1 MIEKKRIEIFPKHM
15 GFFPY
20 MFLVYLLFPI
30 YHLSQ
35 ASGWKL
41 VIGSG
46 MLIVFITT
54 YRQLYFVQRTFVF
67 WACIQMILILLFA
80 LFYNPFMIFF
90 GFFTASA
97 MGFAPSK
104 KVFRLL
110 LCLLIVM
117 LGAFVFVNVNQLTT
131 TSLVN
136 IVPMFILMLL
146 TPFGMRNF
154 NQKKILRNQLNEA
167 NEQIKDLVKREE
179 RQRIARDL
187 HDTLGHTLSLIT
199 LKSQLVEK
207 LIVKNP
213 ERASAEAKEIT
224 QTSRTALK
232 QLRELI
238 SDMRMITVEEELEQ
252 IKAILQAANIEL
264 EVKQEASSGSL
275 SPIEQNIVGMCLRE
289 AVTNVVKHSKA
300 TRCIVS
306 VLESQGELILTV
318 EDDGIGLAD
327 QNHDGNGI
335 RGMKER
341 IALIDGF
348 VELGTINPG
357 TLLTVKVPV
366 VIRTG
371 KDEVK
376 A

>member
-1 MIEKKRIEIFPKHM
+1 MIEKKRMEIFPKHM

-20 MFLVYLLFPI
+20 MWLVYLLFPI
-30 YHLSQ
+30 YNLTQ
-35 ASGWKL
+35 VSGWKL
-41 VIGSG
+41 VMGIG
-46 MLIVFITT
+46 MLIVFIIT
-54 YRQLYFVQRTFVF
+54 YRQLYFVQKTFVL
-67 WACIQMILILLFA
+67 WAFIQMILTFLFA
-80 LFYNPFMIFF
+80 IFYNPFMIFF

-104 KVFRLL
+104 KVFRVL
-110 LCLLIVM
+110 LCLLVVM
-117 LGAFVFVNVNQLTT
+117 LGAFVFVNMNQLTPAN
-131 TSLVN
+131 LVN

-154 NQKKILRNQLNEA
+154 NQKKMLKNQLNEA

-213 ERASAEAKEIT
+213 ERASVEAKEIT

-238 SDMRMITVEEELEQ
+238 SDMRMITVEEEFEQ

-264 EVKQEASSGSL
+264 EIEQEASASSL
-275 SPIEQNIVGMCLRE
+275 SPIEQNILGMCLRE

-300 TRCIVS
+300 TQCTVS
-306 VLESQGELILTV
+306 VLESQGELILKV
-318 EDDGIGLAD
+318 EDNGIGLED
-327 QNHDGNGI
+327 QNNDGNGI

-348 VELGTINPG
+348 VELNTIHSG

-371 KDEVK
+371 KDEVRV
-376 A
+376 

>member
-20 MFLVYLLFPI
+20 MWLVYLLFPI
-30 YHLSQ
+30 YHLAQ

-41 VIGSG
+41 VLGSG
-46 MLIVFITT
+46 MLILFIIT
-54 YRQLYFVQRTFVF
+54 YRQLYFVQKMFIL
-67 WACIQMILILLFA
+67 WACIQMILIFLFA

-97 MGFAPSK
+97 MGFAPNK
-104 KVFRLL
+104 KVFRVL
-110 LCLLIVM
+110 LCSLVIM
-117 LGAFVFVNVNQLTT
+117 LGAFLFVNMNQITT

-154 NQKKILRNQLNEA
+154 NQKKMLRNQLDEA

-264 EVKQEASSGSL
+264 EVRQEARSSSL

-300 TRCIVS
+300 TRCAVS
-306 VLESQGELILTV
+306 VLESQGELILKV
-318 EDDGIGLAD
+318 EDNGIGLTD

-371 KDEVK
+371 KDEVR

>member
-1 MIEKKRIEIFPKHM
+1 MVEKKRIEIFPKHM

-20 MFLVYLLFPI
+20 MWFVYLLFPI
-30 YHLSQ
+30 YHLTQ

-41 VIGSG
+41 VLGIG
-46 MLIVFITT
+46 MLIVFIVT
-54 YRQLYFVQRTFVF
+54 YRQLYFVQKTFIL
-67 WACIQMILILLFA
+67 WACIQMVLIFLFA

-97 MGFAPSK
+97 MGFTPSK
-104 KVFRLL
+104 KAFRVL
-110 LCLLIVM
+110 LCLLVVM
-117 LGAFVFVNVNQLTT
+117 LGAFVFVYNNQLTT
-131 TSLVN
+131 ASLVN

-154 NQKKILRNQLNEA
+154 NQKKMLKNQLNEA

-213 ERASAEAKEIT
+213 ERASMEAKEIT

-264 EVKQEASSGSL
+264 EVKQEASSSSL

-289 AVTNVVKHSKA
+289 AVTNVVKHSQA
-300 TRCIVS
+300 TRCTVS
-306 VLESQGELILTV
+306 VLESQGELILIV
-318 EDDGIGLAD
+318 EDNGIGLAD

-348 VELGTINPG
+348 VELDTINPG

-371 KDEVK
+371 KDEVRV
-376 A
+376 

>member
-46 MLIVFITT
+46 MLIVFIIT
-54 YRQLYFVQRTFVF
+54 YRQLYFVQKTFIL
-67 WACIQMILILLFA
+67 WACIQMILTLLFA

-104 KVFRLL
+104 KVFRIL
-110 LCLLIVM
+110 LCLLVVM
-117 LGAFVFVNVNQLTT
+117 LGVFVFINMNQLTP

-154 NQKKILRNQLNEA
+154 NQKKMLRNQLNEA

-213 ERASAEAKEIT
+213 ERASTEAKEIT

-264 EVKQEASSGSL
+264 EIKQETSASSL
-275 SPIEQNIVGMCLRE
+275 SPIEQNILGMCLRE

-306 VLESQGELILTV
+306 VRELQGELILTV
-318 EDDGIGLAD
+318 EDNGIGLAD

>member
-1 MIEKKRIEIFPKHM
+1 MIEKKRIEIFPKQM

-20 MFLVYLLFPI
+20 MWLVYLLFPI
-30 YHLSQ
+30 YHLAQ

-41 VIGSG
+41 VMGSG
-46 MLIVFITT
+46 MLILFVIT
-54 YRQLYFVQRTFVF
+54 YRQLYFVNKTFVL
-67 WACIQMILILLFA
+67 WACMQMILTLLFA
-80 LFYNPFMIFF
+80 FYYNAFMIFF

-97 MGFAPSK
+97 IGFAPNK
-104 KVFRLL
+104 KEFRVLL
-110 LCLLIVM
+110 SLLAVM
-117 LGAFVFVNVNQLTT
+117 LGIFIFVNMNQIST

-136 IVPMFILMLL
+136 IVPMFILMLI

-213 ERASAEAKEIT
+213 ERASVEAKEIT

-252 IKAILQAANIEL
+252 IKAILQAATIEL
-264 EVKQEASSGSL
+264 EIKQETSASSL
-275 SPIEQNIVGMCLRE
+275 SPIEQNILGMCLRE

-300 TRCIVS
+300 TRCTVS

-318 EDDGIGLAD
+318 EDNGIGLAD

-371 KDEVK
+371 KDEVR

>member
-1 MIEKKRIEIFPKHM
+1 MTEKKRIEIFPKHM

-20 MFLVYLLFPI
+20 MWLVYLLFPI
-30 YHLSQ
+30 YNLTQ
-35 ASGWKL
+35 VSGWKL

-46 MLIVFITT
+46 MLIVFMIT
-54 YRQLYFVQRTFVF
+54 YRQLYFVQKTFIL
-67 WACIQMILILLFA
+67 WACIQMILTLLFA

-104 KVFRLL
+104 KVFRIL
-110 LCLLIVM
+110 LCLLVVM
-117 LGAFVFVNVNQLTT
+117 LGVFVFINMNQLTP

-154 NQKKILRNQLNEA
+154 NQKKMLRNQLNEA

-238 SDMRMITVEEELEQ
+238 SDMRMITVEEEFEQ

-264 EVKQEASSGSL
+264 EIKQETSASSL
-275 SPIEQNIVGMCLRE
+275 SPIEQNILGMCLRE

-306 VLESQGELILTV
+306 VRELQGELILTV
-318 EDDGIGLAD
+318 EDNGIGLAD

>member
-1 MIEKKRIEIFPKHM
+1 MIEKKRIEIFPKQM

-20 MFLVYLLFPI
+20 MWLVYLLFPI
-30 YHLSQ
+30 YHLAQ

-41 VIGSG
+41 VMGSG
-46 MLIVFITT
+46 MLILFVIT
-54 YRQLYFVQRTFVF
+54 YRQLYFVNKTFVL
-67 WACIQMILILLFA
+67 WACMQMILTLLFA
-80 LFYNPFMIFF
+80 FYYNAFMIFF

-97 MGFAPSK
+97 IGFAPNK
-104 KVFRLL
+104 KEFRVLL
-110 LCLLIVM
+110 SLLAVM
-117 LGAFVFVNVNQLTT
+117 LGIFIFVNMNQIST

-136 IVPMFILMLL
+136 IVPMFILMLI

-252 IKAILQAANIEL
+252 IKAILQAATIEL
-264 EVKQEASSGSL
+264 EIKQETSASSL
-275 SPIEQNIVGMCLRE
+275 SPIEQNILGMCLRE

-300 TRCIVS
+300 TRCTVS

-318 EDDGIGLAD
+318 EDNGVGLAD

-357 TLLTVKVPV
+357 TLLIVKVPV

-371 KDEVK
+371 KGEVR

>member
-1 MIEKKRIEIFPKHM
+1 MIEKKRIEVFPKHM

-20 MFLVYLLFPI
+20 MWLVYLLFPI
-30 YHLSQ
+30 YNLTQ
-35 ASGWKL
+35 VSGWKL
-41 VIGSG
+41 VMGIG
-46 MLIVFITT
+46 MLIVFIIT
-54 YRQLYFVQRTFVF
+54 YRQLYFVQKTFVL
-67 WACIQMILILLFA
+67 WAFIQMILTFLFA
-80 LFYNPFMIFF
+80 IFYNPFMIFF

-104 KVFRLL
+104 KVFRVL
-110 LCLLIVM
+110 LCLLVVM
-117 LGAFVFVNVNQLTT
+117 PGAFVFVNMNQLTPAN
-131 TSLVN
+131 LVN

-154 NQKKILRNQLNEA
+154 NQKKMLKNQLNEA

-213 ERASAEAKEIT
+213 ERASVEAKEIT

-264 EVKQEASSGSL
+264 EIEQEASASSL
-275 SPIEQNIVGMCLRE
+275 SPIEQNILGMCLRE

-300 TRCIVS
+300 TQCTVS
-306 VLESQGELILTV
+306 VLESQGELILKV
-318 EDDGIGLAD
+318 EDNGIGLED
-327 QNHDGNGI
+327 QNNDGNGI

-348 VELGTINPG
+348 VELNTIHSG

-371 KDEVK
+371 KDEVRV
-376 A
+376 

>member
-1 MIEKKRIEIFPKHM
+1 MIEKKRIEIFPKQM

-20 MFLVYLLFPI
+20 MWLVYLLFPI
-30 YHLSQ
+30 YHLAQ
-35 ASGWKL
+35 ASGWRL
-41 VIGSG
+41 VMGSG
-46 MLIVFITT
+46 MLILFVIT
-54 YRQLYFVQRTFVF
+54 YRQLYFVNKTFVL
-67 WACIQMILILLFA
+67 WACMQMILTLLFA
-80 LFYNPFMIFF
+80 FYYNAFMIFF

-97 MGFAPSK
+97 IGFAPNK
-104 KVFRLL
+104 KEFRVLL
-110 LCLLIVM
+110 SLLAVM
-117 LGAFVFVNVNQLTT
+117 LGIFIFVNMNEIST

-136 IVPMFILMLL
+136 IVPMFILMLI

-252 IKAILQAANIEL
+252 IKAILQAATIEL
-264 EVKQEASSGSL
+264 EIKQETSASSL
-275 SPIEQNIVGMCLRE
+275 SPIEQNILGMCLRE

-300 TRCIVS
+300 TRCTVS

-318 EDDGIGLAD
+318 EDNGVGLAD
-327 QNHDGNGI
+327 QNDDGNGI

-371 KDEVK
+371 KDEVR

>member
-1 MIEKKRIEIFPKHM
+1 MTEKKRIEIFPKHM

-20 MFLVYLLFPI
+20 MWLVYLLFPI
-30 YHLSQ
+30 YNLTQ
-35 ASGWKL
+35 VSGWKL

-46 MLIVFITT
+46 MLIVFMIT
-54 YRQLYFVQRTFVF
+54 YRQLYFVQKTFIL
-67 WACIQMILILLFA
+67 WACTQMILTLLFA

-104 KVFRLL
+104 KVFRIL
-110 LCLLIVM
+110 LCLLVVM
-117 LGAFVFVNVNQLTT
+117 LGVFVFINMNQLTP

-154 NQKKILRNQLNEA
+154 NQKKMLRNQLNEA

-252 IKAILQAANIEL
+252 IKAILQAANVEL
-264 EVKQEASSGSL
+264 EIKQETSASSL
-275 SPIEQNIVGMCLRE
+275 SPIEQNILGMCLRE

-306 VLESQGELILTV
+306 VRELQGELILTV
-318 EDDGIGLAD
+318 EDNGIGLAD

>member
-1 MIEKKRIEIFPKHM
+1 MIEKKRIEVFPKHM

-20 MFLVYLLFPI
+20 MWLVYLLFPI
-30 YHLSQ
+30 YNLTQ
-35 ASGWKL
+35 VSGWKL
-41 VIGSG
+41 VMGIS
-46 MLIVFITT
+46 MLIVFIIT
-54 YRQLYFVQRTFVF
+54 YRQLYFVQKTFVL
-67 WACIQMILILLFA
+67 WAFIQMILTFLFA
-80 LFYNPFMIFF
+80 VFYNPFMIFF

-104 KVFRLL
+104 KVFRVL
-110 LCLLIVM
+110 LCLLVVM
-117 LGAFVFVNVNQLTT
+117 LGAFVFVNMNQLTPAN
-131 TSLVN
+131 LVN

-154 NQKKILRNQLNEA
+154 NQKKMLKNQLNEA

-213 ERASAEAKEIT
+213 ERASVEAKEIT

-264 EVKQEASSGSL
+264 EIEQEASASSL
-275 SPIEQNIVGMCLRE
+275 SPIEQNILGMCLRE

-300 TRCIVS
+300 TQCTVS
-306 VLESQGELILTV
+306 VLESQGELILKV
-318 EDDGIGLAD
+318 EDNGIGLED
-327 QNHDGNGI
+327 QNNDGNGI

-348 VELGTINPG
+348 VELNTIHPG
-357 TLLTVKVPV
+357 TLLKVKVPV

-371 KDEVK
+371 KDEVRV
-376 A
+376 

>member
-1 MIEKKRIEIFPKHM
+1 MIEKKRMEIFPKHM

-20 MFLVYLLFPI
+20 MWLVYLLFPI
-30 YHLSQ
+30 YNLTQ
-35 ASGWKL
+35 VSGWKL
-41 VIGSG
+41 VMGIG
-46 MLIVFITT
+46 MLIVFIIT
-54 YRQLYFVQRTFVF
+54 YRQLYFVQKTFVL
-67 WACIQMILILLFA
+67 WAFIQMILTFLFA
-80 LFYNPFMIFF
+80 IFYNPFMIFF

-104 KVFRLL
+104 KVFRVL
-110 LCLLIVM
+110 LCLLVVM
-117 LGAFVFVNVNQLTT
+117 LGAFVFINMNQLTPAN
-131 TSLVN
+131 LVN

-154 NQKKILRNQLNEA
+154 NQKKMLKNQLNEA

-213 ERASAEAKEIT
+213 ERASVEAKEIT

-264 EVKQEASSGSL
+264 EIEQEASASSL
-275 SPIEQNIVGMCLRE
+275 SPIEQNILGMCLRE

-300 TRCIVS
+300 TQCTVS
-306 VLESQGELILTV
+306 VLESQGELILKV
-318 EDDGIGLAD
+318 EDNGIGLED
-327 QNHDGNGI
+327 QNNDGNGI

-348 VELGTINPG
+348 VELNTIHSG

-371 KDEVK
+371 KDEVRV
-376 A
+376 

>member
-1 MIEKKRIEIFPKHM
+1 MIEKKRIEIFPKQM

-20 MFLVYLLFPI
+20 MWLVYLLFPI
-30 YHLSQ
+30 YNLTQ
-35 ASGWKL
+35 VSGGKL
-41 VIGSG
+41 AIGIG
-46 MLIVFITT
+46 MLMVFIVT
-54 YRQLYFVQRTFVF
+54 YRQLYFVQETFIL
-67 WACIQMILILLFA
+67 WACIQMLLTVLFA
-80 LFYNPFMIFF
+80 VFYNPFMIFF

-110 LCLLIVM
+110 WGLLIVM
-117 LGAFVFVNVNQLTT
+117 LGAFIFVNFNQLTT

-154 NQKKILRNQLNEA
+154 NQKKMLKNQLNEA

-213 ERASAEAKEIT
+213 ERASIEAKEIT

-264 EVKQEASSGSL
+264 EIKQEASSSSL

-300 TRCIVS
+300 SRCTVS

-318 EDDGIGLAD
+318 EDNGIGLED

-348 VELGTINPG
+348 VELNTIHPG

-371 KDEVK
+371 KDEVR

>member
-1 MIEKKRIEIFPKHM
+1 MTEKKRIEIFPKHM

-20 MFLVYLLFPI
+20 MWLVYLLFPI
-30 YHLSQ
+30 YNLTQ
-35 ASGWKL
+35 VSGWKL

-46 MLIVFITT
+46 MLIVFMIT
-54 YRQLYFVQRTFVF
+54 YRQLYFVQKTFIL
-67 WACIQMILILLFA
+67 WACIQMILTLLFA

-104 KVFRLL
+104 KVFRILL
-110 LCLLIVM
+110 FLLVVM
-117 LGAFVFVNVNQLTT
+117 LGVFVFVNMNQLTP

-154 NQKKILRNQLNEA
+154 NQKKMLRNQLNEA

-213 ERASAEAKEIT
+213 ERASTEAKEIT

-264 EVKQEASSGSL
+264 EIKQETSASLL
-275 SPIEQNIVGMCLRE
+275 SPIEQNILGMCLRE

-300 TRCIVS
+300 THCTVS
-306 VLESQGELILTV
+306 LLESQGELILTV
-318 EDDGIGLAD
+318 KDNGIGLAD

-357 TLLTVKVPV
+357 TSLTVKVPV

>member
-1 MIEKKRIEIFPKHM
+1 MIEKKRIEIFPKQM

-20 MFLVYLLFPI
+20 MWLVYLLFPI
-30 YHLSQ
+30 YHLAQ

-41 VIGSG
+41 VMGSG
-46 MLIVFITT
+46 MLILFVIT
-54 YRQLYFVQRTFVF
+54 YRQLYFVNKTFVL
-67 WACIQMILILLFA
+67 WACMQMILTLLFA
-80 LFYNPFMIFF
+80 FYYNDFMIFF

-97 MGFAPSK
+97 IGFAPNK
-104 KVFRLL
+104 KEFRVLL
-110 LCLLIVM
+110 SLLAVM
-117 LGAFVFVNVNQLTT
+117 LGIFIFVNINQIST

-154 NQKKILRNQLNEA
+154 NQKKMLRSQLNEA

-252 IKAILQAANIEL
+252 IRAILQAANIGL
-264 EVKQEASSGSL
+264 EIKQETSASSL
-275 SPIEQNIVGMCLRE
+275 SPIEQNILGMCLRE

-300 TRCIVS
+300 TCCTVS

-318 EDDGIGLAD
+318 EDNGIGLAD

-371 KDEVK
+371 KDEVR

>member
-1 MIEKKRIEIFPKHM
+1 MIEKRMEIFPKHM

-20 MFLVYLLFPI
+20 MWLVYLLFPI
-30 YHLSQ
+30 YNLTQ
-35 ASGWKL
+35 VSGWKL
-41 VIGSG
+41 VMGIG
-46 MLIVFITT
+46 MLIVFIIT
-54 YRQLYFVQRTFVF
+54 YRQLYFVQKTFVL
-67 WACIQMILILLFA
+67 WAFIQMILTFLFA
-80 LFYNPFMIFF
+80 IFYNPFMIFF

-104 KVFRLL
+104 KVFRVL
-110 LCLLIVM
+110 LCLLVVM
-117 LGAFVFVNVNQLTT
+117 LGAFVFVNMNQLTPAN
-131 TSLVN
+131 LVN

-154 NQKKILRNQLNEA
+154 NQKKMLKNQLNEA

-213 ERASAEAKEIT
+213 ERASVEAKEIT

-264 EVKQEASSGSL
+264 EIEQEASASSL
-275 SPIEQNIVGMCLRE
+275 SPIEQNILGMCLRE

-300 TRCIVS
+300 TQCTVS
-306 VLESQGELILTV
+306 VLESQGELILKV
-318 EDDGIGLAD
+318 EDNGFGLED
-327 QNHDGNGI
+327 QNNDGNGI

-348 VELGTINPG
+348 VELNTIHSG

-371 KDEVK
+371 KDEVRV
-376 A
+376 

>member
-1 MIEKKRIEIFPKHM
+1 MTEKKRIEIFPKHM

-20 MFLVYLLFPI
+20 MWLVYLLFPI
-30 YHLSQ
+30 YNLTQ
-35 ASGWKL
+35 VSGWKL

-46 MLIVFITT
+46 MLIVFMIT
-54 YRQLYFVQRTFVF
+54 YRQLYFVQKTFIL
-67 WACIQMILILLFA
+67 WACIQMILTLLFA

-104 KVFRLL
+104 KVFRIL
-110 LCLLIVM
+110 LCLLVVM
-117 LGAFVFVNVNQLTT
+117 LGVFVFINMNQLTL

-154 NQKKILRNQLNEA
+154 NQKKMLRNQLNEA

-213 ERASAEAKEIT
+213 ERASTEAKEIT

-264 EVKQEASSGSL
+264 EIKQETSASSL
-275 SPIEQNIVGMCLRE
+275 SPIEQNILGMCLRE

-306 VLESQGELILTV
+306 VRELQGELILTV
-318 EDDGIGLAD
+318 EDNGIGLAD

>member
-1 MIEKKRIEIFPKHM
+1 MIEKKQFEIFPKHM

-20 MFLVYLLFPI
+20 MWFVYLLFPI
-30 YHLSQ
+30 YNLTQ
-35 ASGWKL
+35 VSGWKL
-41 VIGSG
+41 LIGIG
-46 MLIVFITT
+46 MLMIFVVT
-54 YRQLYFVQRTFVF
+54 YRQLYFVNKTFIL
-67 WACIQMILILLFA
+67 WACIQMLFIFLFA

-104 KVFRLL
+104 KVFQVLFG
-110 LCLLIVM
+110 LLIVM
-117 LGAFVFVNVNQLTT
+117 LGAFIFVYFKQLTT

-154 NQKKILRNQLNEA
+154 NQKKMLKNQLNQA
-167 NEQIKDLVKREE
+167 NEQIKELVKREE

-213 ERASAEAKEIT
+213 ERASVEAKEIT

-238 SDMRMITVEEELEQ
+238 SDMRMITVEEELDQ
-252 IKAILQAANIEL
+252 IKAILQAANITL
-264 EVKQEASSGSL
+264 EVEQKASSSTL
-275 SPIEQNIVGMCLRE
+275 SPLEQNILGMCLRE
-289 AVTNVVKHSKA
+289 AITNVVKHSKA
-300 TRCIVS
+300 TMCTVS
-306 VLESQGELILTV
+306 IFEAQGELILEV
-318 EDDGIGLAD
+318 KDNGVGL
-327 QNHDGNGI
+327 QGQSHDGNGI

-341 IALIDGF
+341 IALIDGAI
-348 VELGTINPG
+348 ELGAAHPG
-357 TLLTVKVPV
+357 TLLTVKVPI

-371 KDEVK
+371 KDEVR

>member
-1 MIEKKRIEIFPKHM
+1 MIEKKRMEIFPKHM

-20 MFLVYLLFPI
+20 MWLVYLLFPI
-30 YHLSQ
+30 YNLTQ
-35 ASGWKL
+35 VSGWKL
-41 VIGSG
+41 VMGIG
-46 MLIVFITT
+46 MLIVFIIT
-54 YRQLYFVQRTFVF
+54 YRQLYFVQKTFVL
-67 WACIQMILILLFA
+67 WAFIQMILTFLFA
-80 LFYNPFMIFF
+80 IFYNPFMIFF

-104 KVFRLL
+104 KVFRVL
-110 LCLLIVM
+110 LCLLVVM
-117 LGAFVFVNVNQLTT
+117 LGAFVFVNMNQLTPAN
-131 TSLVN
+131 LVN

-154 NQKKILRNQLNEA
+154 NQKKMLKNQLNEA

-213 ERASAEAKEIT
+213 ERASVEAKEIT

-238 SDMRMITVEEELEQ
+238 SDMRMITVEEELDQ

-264 EVKQEASSGSL
+264 EIEQEASASSL
-275 SPIEQNIVGMCLRE
+275 SPIEQNILGMCLRE

-300 TRCIVS
+300 TQCTVS
-306 VLESQGELILTV
+306 VLESQGELILKV
-318 EDDGIGLAD
+318 EDNGIGLED
-327 QNHDGNGI
+327 QNNDGNGI

-348 VELGTINPG
+348 VELNTIHSG

-371 KDEVK
+371 KDEVRV
-376 A
+376 

>member
-1 MIEKKRIEIFPKHM
+1 MIEKKRIEIFPKQM

-20 MFLVYLLFPI
+20 MWLVYLLFPI
-30 YHLSQ
+30 YHLAQ

-41 VIGSG
+41 IMGSG
-46 MLIVFITT
+46 MLILFVIT
-54 YRQLYFVQRTFVF
+54 YRQLYFVNKTFVL
-67 WACIQMILILLFA
+67 WACIQMILTLLFA
-80 LFYNPFMIFF
+80 FYYNAFMIFF

-97 MGFAPSK
+97 IGFAPNK
-104 KVFRLL
+104 KEFRVLL
-110 LCLLIVM
+110 SLLAIM
-117 LGAFVFVNVNQLTT
+117 LGIFIFVNMNQIST

-136 IVPMFILMLL
+136 IVPMFILMLI

-213 ERASAEAKEIT
+213 ERASAEAEEIT

-252 IKAILQAANIEL
+252 IKAILQAANVEL
-264 EVKQEASSGSL
+264 EVKQEASASSL

-300 TRCIVS
+300 TCCTVS
-306 VLESQGELILTV
+306 VRESQGELILTV
-318 EDDGIGLAD
+318 EDNGIGLAG
-327 QNHDGNGI
+327 QSHDGNGI

-348 VELGTINPG
+348 VEMGTINPG

-371 KDEVK
+371 KDEVR

>member
-1 MIEKKRIEIFPKHM
+1 MTEKKRIEIFPKHM

-20 MFLVYLLFPI
+20 MWLVYLLFPI
-30 YHLSQ
+30 YNLTQ
-35 ASGWKL
+35 VSGWKL

-46 MLIVFITT
+46 MLIVFMIT
-54 YRQLYFVQRTFVF
+54 YRQLYFVQKTFIL
-67 WACIQMILILLFA
+67 WACIQMILTLLFA

-97 MGFAPSK
+97 MGFAPGK
-104 KVFRLL
+104 KVFRIL
-110 LCLLIVM
+110 LCLLVVM
-117 LGAFVFVNVNQLTT
+117 LGVFVFINMNQLTP

-154 NQKKILRNQLNEA
+154 NQKKMLRNQLNEA

-213 ERASAEAKEIT
+213 ERASTEAKEIT

-264 EVKQEASSGSL
+264 EIKQETSASSL
-275 SPIEQNIVGMCLRE
+275 SPIEQNILGMCLRE

-306 VLESQGELILTV
+306 VRELQGELILTV
-318 EDDGIGLAD
+318 EDNGIGLAD

>member
-1 MIEKKRIEIFPKHM
+1 MTEKKRIEIFPKHM

-20 MFLVYLLFPI
+20 MWLVYLLFPI
-30 YHLSQ
+30 YNLTQ
-35 ASGWKL
+35 VSGWKL

-46 MLIVFITT
+46 MLIVFMIT
-54 YRQLYFVQRTFVF
+54 YRQLYFVQKTFIL
-67 WACIQMILILLFA
+67 WACIQMILTLLFA

-104 KVFRLL
+104 KVFRIL
-110 LCLLIVM
+110 LCLLVVM
-117 LGAFVFVNVNQLTT
+117 LGVFVFINMNQLTP

-154 NQKKILRNQLNEA
+154 NQKKMLRNQLNEA

-213 ERASAEAKEIT
+213 ERASMEAKEIT

-264 EVKQEASSGSL
+264 EIKQETSASSL
-275 SPIEQNIVGMCLRE
+275 SPIEQNILGMCLRE

-306 VLESQGELILTV
+306 VRELQGELILTV
-318 EDDGIGLAD
+318 EDNGIGLAD

>member
-1 MIEKKRIEIFPKHM
+1 MIEKKRFEFFPKHM

-20 MFLVYLLFPI
+20 MWFVYLLFPI
-30 YHLSQ
+30 YNLTQ
-35 ASGWKL
+35 VSGWKL
-41 VIGSG
+41 VIGIG
-46 MLIVFITT
+46 MLMVFIVT
-54 YRQLYFVQRTFVF
+54 YRQLYFVQKTFIL
-67 WACIQMILILLFA
+67 WACIQMMLTFSFA
-80 LFYNPFMIFF
+80 LFYNPFMILF
-90 GFFTASA
+90 GYFTASA

-104 KVFRLL
+104 KAFRVL
-110 LCLLIVM
+110 LCLLVVM
-117 LGAFVFVNVNQLTT
+117 LGAFIFINVNQLTIP
-131 TSLVN
+131 SLVN

-154 NQKKILRNQLNEA
+154 NQKKMLKNQLNEA

-213 ERASAEAKEIT
+213 ERASIEAKEIT

-264 EVKQEASSGSL
+264 EVKQEATSSSL
-275 SPIEQNIVGMCLRE
+275 SPIEQNILGMCLRE

-300 TRCIVS
+300 KACTVS
-306 VLESQGELILTV
+306 ILESQGELILKV
-318 EDDGIGLAD
+318 EDNGVGLEE

-341 IALIDGF
+341 IALIDGL
-348 VELGTINPG
+348 VSLDTINPG
-357 TLLTVKVPV
+357 TLLTVKVPI

-371 KDEVK
+371 KDEVR

>member
-1 MIEKKRIEIFPKHM
+1 MAEKKRIEIFPKHM

-20 MFLVYLLFPI
+20 MWLVYLLFPI
-30 YHLSQ
+30 YNLTQ
-35 ASGWKL
+35 VSGWKFVL
-41 VIGSG
+41 GSG
-46 MLIVFITT
+46 MLILFLIT
-54 YRQLYFVQRTFVF
+54 YRQLYFVQKTFVF
-67 WACIQMILILLFA
+67 WACIQMVLIFLFA

-104 KVFRLL
+104 KVFRVL
-110 LCLLIVM
+110 LCLLVVM
-117 LGAFVFVNVNQLTT
+117 LGTFVFINMNQLTP

-136 IVPMFILMLL
+136 IIPMFILMLL

-154 NQKKILRNQLNEA
+154 NQKKMLRNQLNEA

-213 ERASAEAKEIT
+213 ERASTEAKEIT

-264 EVKQEASSGSL
+264 EIKQETSASSL
-275 SPIEQNIVGMCLRE
+275 SPIEQNILGMCLRE

-306 VLESQGELILTV
+306 VRELQGELILTV
-318 EDDGIGLAD
+318 EDNGIGLAD

>member
-1 MIEKKRIEIFPKHM
+1 MIEKKRMKIFPKHM

-20 MFLVYLLFPI
+20 MWLVYLLFPI
-30 YHLSQ
+30 YNLTQ
-35 ASGWKL
+35 VSGWKL
-41 VIGSG
+41 VMGIG
-46 MLIVFITT
+46 MLIVFIIT
-54 YRQLYFVQRTFVF
+54 YRQLYFVQKTFVL
-67 WACIQMILILLFA
+67 WAFIQMILTFLFA
-80 LFYNPFMIFF
+80 IFYNPFMIFF

-97 MGFAPSK
+97 TGFAPSK
-104 KVFRLL
+104 KVFRVL
-110 LCLLIVM
+110 LCLLVVM
-117 LGAFVFVNVNQLTT
+117 LGAFVFVNMNQLTPAN
-131 TSLVN
+131 LVN

-154 NQKKILRNQLNEA
+154 NQKKMLKNQLNEA

-213 ERASAEAKEIT
+213 ERASVEAKEIT

-264 EVKQEASSGSL
+264 EIEQEASASSL
-275 SPIEQNIVGMCLRE
+275 SPIEQNILGMCLRE

-300 TRCIVS
+300 THCTVS

-318 EDDGIGLAD
+318 EDNGVGLTD

-371 KDEVK
+371 KDEVR

>member
-1 MIEKKRIEIFPKHM
+1 MTEKKRIEIFPKHM

-20 MFLVYLLFPI
+20 MWLVYLLFPI
-30 YHLSQ
+30 YNLTQ
-35 ASGWKL
+35 VSGWKL

-46 MLIVFITT
+46 MLIVFMIT
-54 YRQLYFVQRTFVF
+54 YRQLYFVQKTFIL
-67 WACIQMILILLFA
+67 WACTQMILTLLFA

-97 MGFAPSK
+97 MRFAPSK
-104 KVFRLL
+104 KVFRIL
-110 LCLLIVM
+110 LCLLVVM
-117 LGAFVFVNVNQLTT
+117 LGVFVFINMNQLTPI
-131 TSLVN
+131 SLVN

-154 NQKKILRNQLNEA
+154 NQKKMLRNQLNEA

-252 IKAILQAANIEL
+252 IKAILQAANVEL
-264 EVKQEASSGSL
+264 EIKQETSASSL
-275 SPIEQNIVGMCLRE
+275 SPIEQNILGMCLRE

-306 VLESQGELILTV
+306 VRELQGELILTV
-318 EDDGIGLAD
+318 EDNGIGLAD

>member
-1 MIEKKRIEIFPKHM
+1 MIEKKRIEIFPKQM

-41 VIGSG
+41 VMGSG
-46 MLIVFITT
+46 MLIVFIIT

-67 WACIQMILILLFA
+67 WACIQMVLIFLFA

-97 MGFAPSK
+97 IGFAPSK
-104 KVFRLL
+104 KVFRVL
-110 LCLLIVM
+110 LCLLVVM
-117 LGAFVFVNVNQLTT
+117 LGAFVFINVNQLTT

-154 NQKKILRNQLNEA
+154 NQKKMLRNQLNEA

-238 SDMRMITVEEELEQ
+238 SDMRMITVEEEIEQ
-252 IKAILQAANIEL
+252 IKAILQAANIGL
-264 EVKQEASSGSL
+264 EIKQETSASSL
-275 SPIEQNIVGMCLRE
+275 SPIEQNILGMCLRE

-300 TRCIVS
+300 TRCTVS

-318 EDDGIGLAD
+318 EDNGIGLAD
-327 QNHDGNGI
+327 QSHDGNGI

-371 KDEVK
+371 KDEVR

>member
-1 MIEKKRIEIFPKHM
+1 MIEKKRMEIFPKHM

-20 MFLVYLLFPI
+20 MWLVYLLFPI
-30 YHLSQ
+30 YNLTQ
-35 ASGWKL
+35 VSGWKL
-41 VIGSG
+41 VMGIG
-46 MLIVFITT
+46 MLIVFIIT
-54 YRQLYFVQRTFVF
+54 YRQLYFVQKTFVL
-67 WACIQMILILLFA
+67 WAFIQMILTFLFA
-80 LFYNPFMIFF
+80 IFYNPFMIFF

-104 KVFRLL
+104 KVFRVL
-110 LCLLIVM
+110 LCLLVVM
-117 LGAFVFVNVNQLTT
+117 LGAFVFVNMNQLTPAN
-131 TSLVN
+131 LVN

-154 NQKKILRNQLNEA
+154 NQKKMLKNQLNEA

-213 ERASAEAKEIT
+213 ERASVEAKEIT

-264 EVKQEASSGSL
+264 EIEQEASASSL
-275 SPIEQNIVGMCLRE
+275 SPIEQNILGMCLRE

-300 TRCIVS
+300 TQCTVS
-306 VLESQGELILTV
+306 VLESQGELILKV
-318 EDDGIGLAD
+318 EDNGIGLED
-327 QNHDGNGI
+327 KNNDGNGI

-348 VELGTINPG
+348 VELNTIHSG

-371 KDEVK
+371 KDEVRV
-376 A
+376 

>member
-1 MIEKKRIEIFPKHM
+1 M
-15 GFFPY
+15 
-20 MFLVYLLFPI
+20 
-30 YHLSQ
+30 
-35 ASGWKL
+35 
-41 VIGSG
+41 
-46 MLIVFITT
+46 
-54 YRQLYFVQRTFVF
+54 
-67 WACIQMILILLFA
+67 
-80 LFYNPFMIFF
+80 
-90 GFFTASA
+90 
-97 MGFAPSK
+97 
-104 KVFRLL
+104 
-110 LCLLIVM
+110 
-117 LGAFVFVNVNQLTT
+117 
-131 TSLVN
+131 
-136 IVPMFILMLL
+136 
-146 TPFGMRNF
+146 
-154 NQKKILRNQLNEA
+154 
-167 NEQIKDLVKREE
+167 
-179 RQRIARDL
+179 
-187 HDTLGHTLSLIT
+187 
-199 LKSQLVEK
+199 
-207 LIVKNP
+207 KNP

-264 EVKQEASSGSL
+264 EVRQEARSSSL

-300 TRCIVS
+300 TRCAVS
-306 VLESQGELILTV
+306 VLESQGELILKV
-318 EDDGIGLAD
+318 EDNGIGLTD

-341 IALIDGF
+341 IVLIDGF

-371 KDEVK
+371 KDEVR

>member
-1 MIEKKRIEIFPKHM
+1 MIEKKRIEVFPKHM

-20 MFLVYLLFPI
+20 MWLVYLLFPI
-30 YHLSQ
+30 YNLTQ
-35 ASGWKL
+35 VSGWKL
-41 VIGSG
+41 VMGIG
-46 MLIVFITT
+46 MLIVFIIT
-54 YRQLYFVQRTFVF
+54 YRQLYFVQKTFVL
-67 WACIQMILILLFA
+67 WAFIQMILTFLFA
-80 LFYNPFMIFF
+80 IFYNPFMIFF

-104 KVFRLL
+104 KVFRVL
-110 LCLLIVM
+110 LCLLVVM
-117 LGAFVFVNVNQLTT
+117 LGAFVFVNMNQLTPAN
-131 TSLVN
+131 LVN

-154 NQKKILRNQLNEA
+154 NQKKMLKNQLNEA

-213 ERASAEAKEIT
+213 ERASVEAKEIT

-264 EVKQEASSGSL
+264 EIEQEASASSL
-275 SPIEQNIVGMCLRE
+275 SPIEQNILGMCLRE

-300 TRCIVS
+300 TQCTVS
-306 VLESQGELILTV
+306 VLESQGELILKV
-318 EDDGIGLAD
+318 EDNGIGLED
-327 QNHDGNGI
+327 QSNDGNGI

-348 VELGTINPG
+348 VELNTIHPG
-357 TLLTVKVPV
+357 TLLKVKVPV

-371 KDEVK
+371 KDEVRV
-376 A
+376 

>member
-1 MIEKKRIEIFPKHM
+1 M

-20 MFLVYLLFPI
+20 MWFVYLLFPI
-30 YHLSQ
+30 YNLTQ
-35 ASGWKL
+35 VSGWKL
-41 VIGSG
+41 IMGIG
-46 MLIVFITT
+46 MLIIFVIT
-54 YRQLYFVQRTFVF
+54 YRQLYFVQKTFIL
-67 WACIQMILILLFA
+67 WACIQMVLIFLFA
-80 LFYNPFMIFF
+80 LLYNPFMIFF

-104 KVFRLL
+104 KVFRVLFV
-110 LCLLIVM
+110 LLIVM
-117 LGAFVFVNVNQLTT
+117 LVGFIFVYFNQLTT
-131 TSLVN
+131 PSLVN

-154 NQKKILRNQLNEA
+154 NQKKMLKVQLSEA

-213 ERASAEAKEIT
+213 ERASVEAKEIT

-252 IKAILQAANIEL
+252 IKAILHAATISL
-264 EVKQEASSGSL
+264 EVDQQANFSSL
-275 SPIEQNIVGMCLRE
+275 SPLAQNILGMCLRE

-300 TRCIVS
+300 TTCTVS
-306 VLESQGELILTV
+306 LFETQGELILQV
-318 EDDGIGLAD
+318 KDNGVGL
-327 QNHDGNGI
+327 QKQSNDGNGI
-335 RGMKER
+335 LGMKER
-341 IALIDGF
+341 LALIDGTL
-348 VELGTINPG
+348 ELDEANSG
-357 TLLTVKVPV
+357 TLLTVKVPI

-371 KDEVK
+371 KDEVR

>member
-1 MIEKKRIEIFPKHM
+1 MIEKKRFEVFPKQM

-20 MFLVYLLFPI
+20 MWLVYLLFPI
-30 YHLSQ
+30 YNLTQ
-35 ASGWKL
+35 VSGWKL
-41 VIGSG
+41 VIGIG
-46 MLIVFITT
+46 MLIVFTVT
-54 YRQLYFVQRTFVF
+54 YRQLYFVNKTFIL
-67 WACIQMILILLFA
+67 WACIQMVLTFSFA
-80 LFYNPFMIFF
+80 LFYNPFMILF
-90 GFFTASA
+90 GYFTASA

-104 KVFRLL
+104 KAFRVL
-110 LCLLIVM
+110 LCLLVVM
-117 LGAFVFVNVNQLTT
+117 LGAFIFVNVNQLTIP
-131 TSLVN
+131 SLVN

-154 NQKKILRNQLNEA
+154 NQKKMLRNQLNEA

-213 ERASAEAKEIT
+213 ERASVEAKEIT

-252 IKAILQAANIEL
+252 IKAILQAATIEL
-264 EVKQEASSGSL
+264 EIKQETSASSL
-275 SPIEQNIVGMCLRE
+275 SPIEQNILGMCLRE

-300 TRCIVS
+300 THCTVS

-318 EDDGIGLAD
+318 EDNGIGLAD

-348 VELGTINPG
+348 VELSAINPG
-357 TLLTVKVPV
+357 TLLIVKVPV

-371 KDEVK
+371 KDEVR